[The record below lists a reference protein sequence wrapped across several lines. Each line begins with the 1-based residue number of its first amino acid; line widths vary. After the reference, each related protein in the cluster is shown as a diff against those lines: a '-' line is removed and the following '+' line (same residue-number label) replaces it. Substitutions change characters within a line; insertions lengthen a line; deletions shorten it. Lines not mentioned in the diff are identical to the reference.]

1 LHIPDGF
8 LSPTVTT
15 ATLAVSGMAL
25 AANVKALNRD
35 IKAEQIPLMG
45 VLASFVFLVQLFSFP
60 ILGGTSIHL
69 TGALL
74 ISIILGPRAGFIIMS
89 ASLIVLALLFQHGGI
104 LSLGANIL
112 NMGIVGCFIG
122 WGIYH
127 LIPGQSISIVM
138 ASIFASVLA
147 AFLAAVELASSD
159 MFVFSTGLKSMLI
172 IYSITGLI
180 EGVITVS
187 IIGFIKRIKPE
198 IMELGS

>member
-60 ILGGTSIHL
+60 LLGGTSIHL

-74 ISIILGPRAGFIIMS
+74 ISIILGPRAGYIIMS

-112 NMGIVGCFIG
+112 NMGIIGCFVG
-122 WGIYH
+122 WGVYQ
-127 LIPGQSISIVM
+127 LIPGQGISIVL
-138 ASIFASVLA
+138 ASIAASVLA